1 MGSFPDGKS
10 KKRENTSIIL
20 MFLLEWNISKYVTV
34 SSETLLAS
42 IPNFLKKNK
51 NVKEIVEQIKKVF
64 LPDSKYKEKRAE
76 KNNARNGLKI
86 IKNNIYT

>member
-1 MGSFPDGKS
+1 
-10 KKRENTSIIL
+10 